1 MLLLS
6 ILLAVVDLAE
16 VFEHDSAWDRP
27 PSAYTKLSHRH
38 DLEWKGAKIVDWRL
52 VPEGSGI
59 GRVELNLYNRG
70 DDKTGAGMSEAELKD
85 LLERNIPGIDL
96 SKAVRRKIKAG
107 SFQYEYSSDKS
118 KPAIEA
124 GWGVSD
130 GKVDYLRVSLMKSAK
145 KKSAVQKSVSGKASK
160 AKIAANVRKE
170 SNGDVWIANIPMVDQ
185 GDKGYC
191 AVATCERVLRYYGET
206 VDEHQLAQ
214 MAGTTAK
221 DGTSSS
227 AMKETVKTIGSKF
240 RLGYNDIFSATAS
253 LKDILKDLE
262 LYNKSAK
269 ALKRPEL
276 DERDFYVGNT
286 FMVPMMRE
294 AMEPEVLLRMRA
306 KDPRYKKFVASVKS
320 RIDEGIPVFWGV
332 TLGIFPEPDI
342 PQANGGHMRL
352 IIGYNVKTEEFIFS
366 DSWGD
371 RHAFKRMRAD
381 QAFAITNNAYT
392 LRPL

>member
-27 PSAYTKLSHRH
+27 PSAYTKLSRRH

-52 VPEGSGI
+52 VPEGSGV

-70 DDKTGAGMSEAELKD
+70 DDKSGAGMSEEELKA
-85 LLERNIPGIDL
+85 LLERNIPGIDFA
-96 SKAVRRKIKAG
+96 KATRRKIKTGA
-107 SFQYEYSSDKS
+107 FQYEYLSDKS

-145 KKSAVQKSVSGKASK
+145 KKAVVQKTVSGKASK

-170 SNGDVWIANIPMVDQ
+170 ANGDVWIDNIPMVDQ

-214 MAGTTAK
+214 MAGTTAQ

-240 RLGYNDIFSATAS
+240 RLGYNDIFTATATM
-253 LKDILKDLE
+253 KDIRKDLE

-276 DERDFYVGNT
+276 LEHDFVVGGT
-286 FMVPMMRE
+286 FMVPLLRE

-306 KDPRYKKFVASVKS
+306 KDPRFKKFLSSVRA

-332 TLGIFPEPDI
+332 TLGLFPEPDI
-342 PQANGGHMRL
+342 PQASGGHMRL
-352 IIGYNVKTEEFIFS
+352 IIGYNAKTEEFIFS
-366 DSWGD
+366 DSWGE

-381 QAFAITNNAYT
+381 QAFAITSNAYT

>member
-38 DLEWKGAKIVDWRL
+38 DIEWKGAKIVDWRL
-52 VPEGSGI
+52 IPEGSGV

-70 DDKTGAGMSEAELKD
+70 DDKSGTGMSEVELKE
-85 LLERNIPGIDL
+85 LLERNIPGVDL

-107 SFQYEYSSDKS
+107 AFQYEYLNDKT

-130 GKVDYLRVSLMKSAK
+130 GKVEYLRVSLVKSAK
-145 KKSAVQKSVSGKASK
+145 KKTGVQKPVSGKASK
-160 AKIAANVRKE
+160 AKIVANVRKE
-170 SNGDVWIANIPMVDQ
+170 ANGDVWIGNIPMVDQ

-221 DGTSSS
+221 DGTSSA

-240 RLGYNDIFSATAS
+240 RLGYNDVFSATAS
-253 LKDILKDLE
+253 RKDILKDLE

-276 DERDFYVGNT
+276 NERDFYVGNT
-286 FMVPMMRE
+286 FMVPLMRE

-306 KDPRYKKFVASVKS
+306 KDPRFKKFMSSVRA

-352 IIGYNVKTEEFIFS
+352 IIGYNAKTEELIFS
-366 DSWGD
+366 DSWGE

-381 QAFAITNNAYT
+381 RAFAITSNAYT